1 MATLTTLTFAAD
13 GVGRFVSSAVQL
25 NNRVASV
32 AVALS
37 AAGSISIER
46 SLDSVNF
53 STVSEFSKSLSAAGR
68 LEFGLSDAPQGQFIR
83 IVTTVLPTSIKVL
96 S

>member
-13 GVGRFVSSAVQL
+13 GVGSFVSSAVQL

-37 AAGSISIER
+37 AAGSIAIER

-53 STVSEFSKSLSAAGR
+53 STVPGFMHIAQQAVCR
-68 LEFGLSDAPQGQFIR
+68 
-83 IVTTVLPTSIKVL
+83 
-96 S
+96 

>member
-1 MATLTTLTFAAD
+1 MATLTSLTFAAD
-13 GVGRFVSSAVQL
+13 GVGRYVSSSVQL
-25 NNRVASV
+25 KNRVASV

-37 AAGSISIER
+37 APGSIAIER

-53 STVSEFSKSLSAAGR
+53 STVPEFSKSLTAAGL
-68 LEFGLSDAPQGQFIR
+68 LEFGLSDVPEGQYIR

-96 S
+96 A